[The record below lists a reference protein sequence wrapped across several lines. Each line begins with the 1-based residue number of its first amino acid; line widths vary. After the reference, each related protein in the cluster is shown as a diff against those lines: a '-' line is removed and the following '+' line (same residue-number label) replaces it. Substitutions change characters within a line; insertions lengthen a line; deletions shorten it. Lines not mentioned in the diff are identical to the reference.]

1 MKPYKPDKLQKI
13 TRNLLKMK
21 YECTGGGKKLFNRY
35 AKGVSIK
42 NLSDKQQAEAIAY
55 WKELTGKKIDTRW
68 HQLLYS
74 KTGVFTPRYM
84 PFEIYNEMITRQN
97 PSDRVKAWF
106 DDKCLYRYLLRDFK
120 QPKRI
125 AECYEGVCYLPSE
138 SIVEVSFG
146 ELVSHLSNISNCVL
160 KPSKGSSAGRGVRL
174 LEVNEGLVLGEE
186 SLKLEDLLKSYNGN
200 FVIEEKIE
208 ESECLSKLNP
218 SSCNTLR
225 IHTWRNSKKE
235 KCEFISAYVRI
246 GRAGKLTD
254 NASSGGITCE
264 VVKEG
269 KLGNYPCSVN
279 PYSVIEK
286 TDAGVVMPGYLI
298 YGFDEMVDTAV
309 KAHSCLPMF
318 GIIGWDICID
328 KNGTPI
334 IIEFNP
340 DPDLRIEQLVFRDT
354 CLLDKQDEMIKEIFK
369 NH

>member
-1 MKPYKPDKLQKI
+1 V
-13 TRNLLKMK
+13 
-21 YECTGGGKKLFNRY
+21 GGGKKLFNRY

-42 NLSDKQQAEAIAY
+42 NLTSEQKTEAIEY
-55 WKELTGKKIDTRW
+55 WKGLTGKVVSTKW

-84 PFEIYNEMITRQN
+84 PFEIYNDMITRQN
-97 PSDRVKAWF
+97 PSDRVKSWF

-138 SIVEVSFG
+138 SIVEVSFR
-146 ELVSHLSNISNCVL
+146 ELVSYLNNITNCVL

-174 LEVNEGLVLGEE
+174 LEVKDGFVQGEK
-186 SLKLEDLLKSYNGN
+186 SLKIEDLLKSYKGN

-208 ESECLSKLNP
+208 ESECLSQLNP

-246 GRAGKLTD
+246 GRSGKLTD

-264 VVKEG
+264 VVKDG
-269 KLGNYPCSVN
+269 ALGNYPCSVN
-279 PYSVIEK
+279 PYSIIEK
-286 TDAGVVMPGYLI
+286 TDAGVVMPGYHI
-298 YGFDEMVDTAV
+298 NGFGEMVETAV

-318 GIIGWDICID
+318 GIIGWDICMD

-340 DPDLRIEQLVFRDT
+340 DPDLRIEQLVFRDS
-354 CLLDKQDEMIKEIFK
+354 CLLDKQDVMIKEIFEC
-369 NH
+369 